1 MLDKYDI
8 VDRLIMLGG
17 YTGKFMVWMGM
28 LAGCILLWSVVFA
41 FMFGN

>member
-17 YTGKFMVWMGM
+17 HTGRFMVWMGM
-28 LAGCILLWSVVFA
+28 LSGCILIWYFVFA
-41 FMFGN
+41 FIFGN